1 MRLIVCMRVRV
12 CESTYLYVC
21 ACACVYVRQS
31 YGEQYEAAASAE
43 LVAPFI
49 ANFHIDMAD
58 VIMPDGGWACFND
71 FFYRRSPQHHQRP

>member
-1 MRLIVCMRVRV
+1 MWERAACVRLIVCMRVRV
-12 CESTYLYVC
+12 CESTYLYV
-21 ACACVYVRQS
+21 CACVYVRQS

-71 FFYRRSPQHHQRP
+71 FFYRRS